1 MHTPKISVVMSV
13 YNGSNFLDKSIRA
26 ILDQTFQDFE
36 FIIIDD
42 ASTDRTP
49 DIIKQFAEKDPRIK
63 SFRNQTNI
71 GPAGFIRNLNSG
83 CRQAKGKYIARIDHD
98 DISRKD
104 RFQLQFD
111 FLENNPDIFIVGA
124 ALRKVDENNGDLGLM
139 VPPEND
145 EQIRKIM
152 PKKISLYHPV
162 IMFRKDFYED
172 FYREKMR
179 YCEDYDFYLRI
190 MTDNMKMA
198 NLKDCLLDYR
208 ILQNSLSREQDKVI
222 KNLFVNQSKEFYKE
236 RLQKGK
242 DSYDEFDPETF
253 LNIYN
258 NPSKDLLRKAITV
271 SKLYF
276 DFNGFIKLMNIY
288 QDIYKKDVFL
298 LKNLLLLY
306 SGNWVFN
313 SYSKILNYFKF

>member
-13 YNGSNFLDKSIRA
+13 YNGSNFLDQSIRA

-42 ASTDRTP
+42 ASTDETP
-49 DIIKQFAEKDPRIK
+49 DIIKNYADQDFRIRA
-63 SFRNQTNI
+63 FRNEKNI
-71 GPAGFIRNLNSG
+71 GPAGFIKNLNTG
-83 CRQAKGKYIARIDHD
+83 CKEAKGKYIARIDHD
-98 DISRKD
+98 DISRQD
-104 RFQLQFD
+104 RFQLQYD

-139 VPPEND
+139 IPPEND

-172 FYREKMR
+172 FYREKMQ

-190 MTDNMKMA
+190 MTDNLKMA

-222 KNLFVNQSKEFYKE
+222 KNLFINQSKVFYKE
-236 RLQKGK
+236 RLEKDK
-242 DSYDEFDPETF
+242 DSYDTFDPNDF
-253 LNIYN
+253 LNIYEK
-258 NPSKDLLRKAITV
+258 PSKQLFTKAINV
-271 SKLYF
+271 SKKYY
-276 DFNGFIKLMNIY
+276 DFVGFQKLMS
-288 QDIYKKDVFL
+288 QYKELYHSDFFYLKNAFL
-298 LKNLLLLY
+298 LKLGESFFYKNSNLINKLD
-306 SGNWVFN
+306 
-313 SYSKILNYFKF
+313 

>member
-26 ILDQTFQDFE
+26 ILDQTFQAFE

-104 RFQLQFD
+104 RLQLQFD

-139 VPPEND
+139 IPPEND

-236 RLQKGK
+236 RLRKGK

-258 NPSKDLLRKAITV
+258 NPSKKLLRKAINV
-271 SKLYF
+271 SKKYF
-276 DFNGFIKLMNIY
+276 DYNGFRKLISLYNANSSK
-288 QDIYKKDVFL
+288 DIFY
-298 LKNLLLLY
+298 LKNLILLKM
-306 SGNWVFN
+306 GEEVFYKN
-313 SYSKILNYFKF
+313 AKLLNKIN